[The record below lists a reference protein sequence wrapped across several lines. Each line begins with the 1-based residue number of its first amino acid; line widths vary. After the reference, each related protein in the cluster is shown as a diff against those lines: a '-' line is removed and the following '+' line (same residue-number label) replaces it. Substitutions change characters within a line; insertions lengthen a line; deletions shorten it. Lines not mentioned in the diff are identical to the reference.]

1 MTQSTN
7 NDLQRSLGRLE
18 GSQEAM
24 DSRMGKLEKTVE
36 DGFQS
41 ISNKLDRIGS
51 RIETIEAV
59 EAQRT
64 GAWKVIVPVVTI
76 LSSIVTWLVG
86 RFLG

>member
-1 MTQSTN
+1 MHEGDVGFHGTDEMRGKF
-7 NDLQRSLGRLE
+7 DLII
-18 GSQEAM
+18 
-24 DSRMGKLEKTVE
+24 
-36 DGFQS
+36 QS
-41 ISNKLDRIGS
+41 ISNKLDRIGT